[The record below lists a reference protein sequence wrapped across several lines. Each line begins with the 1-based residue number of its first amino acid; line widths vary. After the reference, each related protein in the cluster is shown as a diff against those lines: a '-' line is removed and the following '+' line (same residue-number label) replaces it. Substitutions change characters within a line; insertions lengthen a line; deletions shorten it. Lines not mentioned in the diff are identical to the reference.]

1 MTNYTES
8 WMYNSNTDELTL
20 ISLTKGVGRLTIKQ
34 ASRKSK
40 EEIIS
45 ILTATYIPYA
55 LAVEEDWDDI
65 FESNLLS

>member
-20 ISLTKGVGRLTIKQ
+20 ISLTRGIDRLTIKQ

-40 EEIIS
+40 GEIIS

-55 LAVEEDWDDI
+55 NTVEEDWEDI
-65 FESNLLS
+65 FSSSFLS

>member
-20 ISLTKGVGRLTIKQ
+20 ISLTRGVGRLTIKQ
-34 ASRKSK
+34 ASKKSK

-55 LAVEEDWDDI
+55 LAVEEDWDKI
-65 FESNLLS
+65 FKSNLLS